1 MAGTRDGSTDHVVGR
16 DDELAR
22 VESLLARALTG
33 HGGLVV
39 CTGEAGIGKT
49 RLAEELAASAVGHGA
64 VVAWARSTD
73 PAASPPY
80 GIWRFVIDE
89 LTDGSADIAQW
100 SELREMLERPKL
112 SDGLESASSQRF
124 ALLTLLRTALRQC
137 ADDSGLIVILDDLH
151 WADVASIALLA
162 DVARQLRGTRIL
174 IFATS
179 RTATG
184 AEDLLANLT
193 ADTATEQ
200 IALDGLPRDA
210 VLELLG
216 ARGLST
222 AADHLDWVV
231 ERTGGNPFLVREL
244 AEVLAE
250 TGSLTTSVPERVID
264 TTTYRVRQLS
274 SPAQTLLQA
283 AAVAGN
289 GFSIGVVAK
298 MLGQPVLALLDSL
311 DECRGAGFLVS
322 GDRRGDYR
330 FSHALIQSAV
340 VAQLS
345 GAGRRQLHTAAAD
358 AIEELFQGQLRSK
371 LAEMARHRVEA
382 SLSGNGAAAAAACA
396 AAAEAASELSAH
408 EEAVRLFREALSVGE
423 SEIDPATR
431 VDFELRLALAMYNSG
446 DLPGW
451 WGVAA
456 EVGRRAER
464 DRDWTSLG
472 RAALVLEATG
482 EPAWDIELCRMCE
495 VALNSNELTLDLA
508 ARVSC
513 RYAQALVYRGRNDQ
527 ARAVSYEAL
536 VVAESSQDPTALTEA
551 LHARQLACSAS
562 DGVAERS
569 VLAAR
574 MLETA
579 RAAGSAVN
587 EMWGR
592 LWRIDTLFET
602 GQLAL
607 VRDELVSLDLC
618 AKRLG
623 GPLSRF
629 HFLEASATLA
639 VATGRY
645 REARRLAED
654 AYQVMEGMGHP
665 LAFGACS
672 AILGLAG
679 LHIGFDASGA
689 TTLWQSLPAKFQPE
703 VSDSSQKI
711 ASVFPALTAALM
723 CLQRGDRL
731 GAQAA
736 YSHAGPP
743 HSWAPNAALLLSC
756 WAHGLPA
763 AIGLGLDDDIE
774 FLASQFEPFRGQH
787 VANGAGVGVYMGP
800 VELQLGKAA
809 AALGRLDAAAVDLR
823 SAVAACATN
832 GARGYGVEAAV
843 ELAAALLRRDAPGDR
858 DQAMKLLD
866 HTLPEAERLEM
877 APFISRIAAL
887 CIEPAATDSE
897 SPLSRREQQ
906 VAQLVARGLTNRQIA
921 EELFVSERTAENH
934 VQHILAKLGLSNRT
948 QIATW
953 TGGTV
958 K

>member
-1 MAGTRDGSTDHVVGR
+1 MG
-16 DDELAR
+16 
-22 VESLLARALTG
+22 SLLDYALTG
-33 HGGLVV
+33 HGGLVL

-73 PAASPPY
+73 PASSPPY
-80 GIWRFVIDE
+80 GLWRILIDE
-89 LTDGSADIAQW
+89 LADGSADIGPW
-100 SELREMLERPKL
+100 STLRTMLERPT
-112 SDGLESASSQRF
+112 SPDGLESTSSQRF
-124 ALLTLLRTALRQC
+124 ALTTLLRAALRQC
-137 ADDSGLIVILDDLH
+137 ANDTGLIVILDDLQ
-151 WADVASIALLA
+151 WADEASAALLA

-184 AEDLLANLT
+184 AEGPLPKLT
-193 ADTATEQ
+193 ADISTEQ
-200 IALDGLPRDA
+200 ISLGGLPRNA
-210 VLELLG
+210 VLELLD
-216 ARGLST
+216 ASGLST
-222 AADHLDWVV
+222 TPGHLDWVV

-244 AEVLAE
+244 AQVLAE
-250 TGSLTTSVPERVID
+250 TGSATTSVPERVVD
-264 TTTYRVRQLS
+264 TTAYRVRRLS
-274 SPAQTLLQA
+274 DPAQGLLRA
-283 AAVAGN
+283 AAIAGN

-298 MLGQPVLALLDSL
+298 MLGQPVLALLDPL
-311 DECRGAGFLVS
+311 DECRGAGFLVP

-340 VAQLS
+340 VAEL
-345 GAGRRQLHTAAAD
+345 GDADRRQMHSATAD
-358 AIEELFQGQLRSK
+358 AIEELFQGQLRPR
-371 LAEMARHRVEA
+371 LAEIARHRVEA
-382 SLSGNGAAAAAACA
+382 SLSGNRATAAASCA
-396 AAAEAASELSAH
+396 AAAEAANELLAH
-408 EEAVRLFREALSVGE
+408 EEAVRLYREALSVGE
-423 SEIDPATR
+423 GELDPATR
-431 VDFELRLALAMYNSG
+431 VDFELGLAFALYSSG

-451 WGVAA
+451 RAIA
-456 EVGRRAER
+456 SEIGRRAER

-482 EPAWDIELCRMCE
+482 EPEWDIELCRMCE
-495 VALNSNELTLDLA
+495 VALNSHELPLNFA

-527 ARAVSYEAL
+527 AREVSHDAL
-536 VVAESSQDPTALTEA
+536 VAAESSHDTTALMEA
-551 LHARQLACSAS
+551 LHARQLACSAP
-562 DGVAERS
+562 DGVAERTA
-569 VLAAR
+569 LAQR

-579 RAAGSAVN
+579 TAAGNAAN

-607 VRDELVSLDLC
+607 VRDDLVGLDLC
-618 AKRLG
+618 AQRLD
-623 GPLSRF
+623 GPLSRW

-645 REARRLAED
+645 RNARRLAED
-654 AYQVMEGMGHP
+654 AFRVMKGMGHP

-672 AILGLAG
+672 VILGQAG
-679 LHIGFDASGA
+679 LHVGFDASGA

-703 VSDSSQKI
+703 VSDSAHKI

-736 YSHAGPP
+736 YAHAGPP
-743 HSWAPNAALLLSC
+743 RLWAPSPALLLSC
-756 WAHGLPA
+756 WAHGLPV
-763 AIGLGLDDDIE
+763 AIGLGRGDDIE
-774 FLASQFEPFRGQH
+774 FLAAQFEPFRGQH

-809 AALGRLDAAAVDLR
+809 AALGQLDAAVVDLR
-823 SAVAACATN
+823 SAVESCAAN
-832 GARGYGVEAAV
+832 GARGYGVEAAF
-843 ELAAALLRRDAPGDR
+843 ELAVGLLRRDAPGDR
-858 DQAMKLLD
+858 DQALVLLD
-866 HTLPEAERLEM
+866 QTSPEAERLEM
-877 APFISRIAAL
+877 APFIRRIAGLRAEL
-887 CIEPAATDSE
+887 PATDPG
-897 SPLSRREQQ
+897 SPLSRREQE

-953 TGGTV
+953 SDATV